1 MPITI
6 LMADDDADDR
16 RLTQEALEEGRLINE
31 VQFVNDGV
39 ELLDYLRKEG
49 KFAPPAVVH
58 RPGLILLDLNMPRKD
73 GRTVLKEIKN
83 DPALRQI
90 PVVVLTTS
98 KADEDIYRSYD
109 LGVNSYIVKPV
120 TFEALVDILQTLEK
134 YWFEIV
140 EFPPDMTRVLKKTDA
155 SVFTRKQ

>member
-1 MPITI
+1 MIQTMSKYGKPITI
-6 LMADDDADDR
+6 LMADDDDDDR
-16 RLTQEALEEGRLINE
+16 RLTKEALLEGRL
-31 VQFVNDGV
+31 VNDLRFVENGE
-39 ELLDYLRKEG
+39 ELLDYLRHQG
-49 KFAPPAVVH
+49 KYASGEVP

-73 GRTVLKEIKN
+73 GRTVLREIKS
-83 DPALRQI
+83 DPELRQI

-98 KADEDIYRSYD
+98 KADEDVFKSYD

-140 EFPPDMTRVLKKTDA
+140 ELPPEFA
-155 SVFTRKQ
+155 

>member
-1 MPITI
+1 MSKHGKPITI
-6 LMADDDADDR
+6 LMADDDDDDR
-16 RLTQEALEEGRLINE
+16 RLTKEALLEGRLVNE
-31 VQFVNDGV
+31 LRFVENGE
-39 ELLDYLRKEG
+39 ELLEYLRHQG
-49 KFAPPAVVH
+49 QFATADAP

-73 GRTVLKEIKN
+73 GRTVLKEIKS
-83 DPALRQI
+83 DPELRQI

-98 KADEDIYRSYD
+98 KADEDVFKSYD

-140 EFPPDMTRVLKKTDA
+140 ELPPEV
-155 SVFTRKQ
+155 

>member
-1 MPITI
+1 MSNKSTPITI
-6 LMADDDADDR
+6 LMADDDDDDR
-16 RLTQEALEEGRLINE
+16 KLTQEALQDGRLVNE
-31 VQFVNDGV
+31 LHFVVDGQD
-39 ELLDYLRKEG
+39 LMDYLRHAG
-49 KFAPPAVVH
+49 KYAELKPA

-73 GRTVLKEIKN
+73 GRTALAEIKA

-90 PVVVLTTS
+90 PVVILTTS

-140 EFPPDMTRVLKKTDA
+140 ELPEVR
-155 SVFTRKQ
+155 

>member
-1 MPITI
+1 MSKHGKPITI
-6 LMADDDADDR
+6 LMADDDDDDR
-16 RLTQEALEEGRLINE
+16 RLTKEALLEGRLANDLR
-31 VQFVNDGV
+31 FVENGE
-39 ELLDYLRKEG
+39 ELMDYLRHQG
-49 KFAPPAVVH
+49 KYAGTEVP

-73 GRTVLKEIKN
+73 GRTVLKEIKS
-83 DPALRQI
+83 DPELRQI

-98 KADEDIYRSYD
+98 HADEDIYKSYD

-140 EFPPDMTRVLKKTDA
+140 ELPPI
-155 SVFTRKQ
+155 SGS